1 VQYFQNNAAKPMM
14 YIDVGNLQN
23 IQGFNLNERQIV
35 SDLGTGINLENKRKE
50 KNTNGMIRA

>member
-1 VQYFQNNAAKPMM
+1 MQYFQNNAAKPMM

-35 SDLGTGINLENKRKE
+35 RYLGTGINLENKRKE

>member
-35 SDLGTGINLENKRKE
+35 RYLGTGINLENKRKE